1 MYDTRLTELR
11 KNNWKL
17 HISEQYPYKSPD
29 NEEGHQTMKYMYMY
43 TGQLIFKFKKTKIKL

>member
-17 HISEQYPYKSPD
+17 HISEQYPYKSID
-29 NEEGHQTMKYMYMY
+29 NEEGHQTMKYMY

>member
-17 HISEQYPYKSPD
+17 HISEQYPYKSTD
-29 NEEGHQTMKYMYMY
+29 NEEGHQTMKYMY
-43 TGQLIFKFKKTKIKL
+43 TGQLIFKFKKTKIEL